1 MSYKVRQK
9 DIRASLRHGV
19 ALPLI
24 EAEKLVQSNQRS
36 YSDFQKVSY
45 STGVYGIN
53 GVCVEDRTTG
63 QLYAEACRSTLVF
76 IFA

>member
-1 MSYKVRQK
+1 MSYQVRQK
-9 DIRASLRHGV
+9 DIRASLRRGV

-24 EAEKLVQSNQRS
+24 EAENLVKSGQRS

-53 GVCVEDRTTG
+53 GLCIEDTTTG